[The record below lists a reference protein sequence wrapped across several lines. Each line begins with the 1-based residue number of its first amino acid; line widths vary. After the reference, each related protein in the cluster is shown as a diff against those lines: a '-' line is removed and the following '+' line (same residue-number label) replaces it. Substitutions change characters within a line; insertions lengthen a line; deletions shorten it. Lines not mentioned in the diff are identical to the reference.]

1 MLVNQKRI
9 NKYLLENYMKTEIN
23 AQIVKKLRDE
33 TGAGMMNC
41 KKALTENDGDY
52 KKAIQSL
59 KLKGMATADKKS
71 SRNTNEGLIY
81 SYIHTGGKLGI
92 LLEVN
97 CETDFVARREEFSDL
112 AKNIAMQIASNP
124 DIRVVSTEDIPD
136 SLKEEVRNF
145 ENAKDD
151 LKNKP
156 KEIQEKI
163 IEGRVEKSLKQS
175 VLLEQDYIR
184 DPGITVNDY
193 IKQVIGIIGEN
204 IRVSRF
210 TRYVLGEIES

>member
-1 MLVNQKRI
+1 LLVNQKRI

-52 KKAIQSL
+52 EKAIQSL

-124 DIRVVSTEDIPD
+124 DIKVVSTEDIPD

-156 KEIQEKI
+156 KEIQDKI
-163 IEGRVEKSLKQS
+163 IEGRVEKSLKQT

-210 TRYVLGEIES
+210 TRYVLGETE

>member
-1 MLVNQKRI
+1 
-9 NKYLLENYMKTEIN
+9 MKTEIN

-41 KKALTENDGDY
+41 KKALTENNGDY
-52 KKAIQSL
+52 EKAVQSL
-59 KLKGMATADKKS
+59 KLKGMATADKKA

-81 SYIHTGGKLGI
+81 SYIHTGSKLGI

-112 AKNIAMQIASNP
+112 AKNIAMQIASNS
-124 DIRVVSTEDIPD
+124 DIKVVSTEDIPD
-136 SLKEEVRNF
+136 SLKEEIWNF
-145 ENAKDD
+145 ESAKDD

-156 KEIQEKI
+156 KEIQDKI
-163 IEGRVEKSLKQS
+163 IKGRVEKSLKQS

-210 TRYVLGEIES
+210 TRYILGEMDE

>member
-1 MLVNQKRI
+1 LLVNQKRI

-41 KKALTENDGDY
+41 KKALAENDGDY
-52 KKAIQSL
+52 EKAIQSL

-124 DIRVVSTEDIPD
+124 NIKVVSTEDIPD
-136 SLKEEVRNF
+136 SLKEEVRAF

-156 KEIQEKI
+156 KEIQDKI
-163 IEGRVEKSLKQS
+163 IEGRVEKSLKQN

-204 IRVSRF
+204 IRVTRF
-210 TRYVLGEIES
+210 TRYVLGETEK